1 MALASSGMLM
11 VTFSKEILS
20 MSRQMGMEYSCTR
33 TEVDMRG
40 FGKMMFKMAK
50 EKKCFLMVLSMMEN
64 IQEESLVVEVR

>member
-20 MSRQMGMEYSCTR
+20 MNRQMGMEYSCTR
-33 TEVDMRG
+33 TEVDMRD

-50 EKKCFLMVLSMMEN
+50 EKKYF
-64 IQEESLVVEVR
+64 